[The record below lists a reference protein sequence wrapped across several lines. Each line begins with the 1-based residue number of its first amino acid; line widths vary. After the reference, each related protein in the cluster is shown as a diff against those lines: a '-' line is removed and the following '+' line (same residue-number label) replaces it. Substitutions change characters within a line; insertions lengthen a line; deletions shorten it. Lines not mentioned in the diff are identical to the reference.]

1 MAVFKFGKSEEE
13 KILEKRSRISMN
25 KSNIDRTVRQYEKFK
40 AKSIED
46 AKIALKDN
54 NIRKAKLFASFIQ
67 SLESSITGL
76 KDYRLL
82 LESVD
87 LNLQY
92 SKTQRDIWSSLKQ
105 SSQDLV
111 GGQLTPQQIMEISQ
125 SIDSIVQSQERI
137 QESLGDQLDQI
148 KNAVDQSSEI
158 NPEGRDKVLEDLMKQ
173 SEKNEPE
180 NVSEEDE
187 KLNQL
192 LKDIG
197 KDQEKE

>member
-13 KILEKRSRISMN
+13 KILEKRSRISIN

-40 AKSIED
+40 AKSMED

-54 NIRKAKLFASFIQ
+54 NMRKAKLFASFIQ

-92 SKTQRDIWSSLKQ
+92 SKTQKDIWSSLKQ

-111 GGQLTPQQIMEISQ
+111 GGQLSPQQIMEISQ

-158 NPEGRDKVLEDLMKQ
+158 NPEARDKVLEDLMKET
-173 SEKNEPE
+173 EKKEPE
-180 NVSEEDE
+180 KVSEEDE

-192 LKDIG
+192 LKDM
-197 KDQEKE
+197 EKEKE